1 MIRRPPRSTLFPYTT
16 LFRSRRG
23 HESAHE
29 PEAVEHHLHYGHEAV
44 SGAGGVGN
52 DVVRGWVVAVVVHA
66 HHDRDVLALGRGGDH
81 DLLRTGGEVLRRR
94 VAVGKAP
101 GAFEH
106 QRHAEILPRELL
118 WLLDGRDA
126 DLPAV
131 HDEAI
136 ALRLYAPRKAAVD
149 RVVLEEVGERLGV
162 GDVVHCDEVDGGR
175 LRRHR
180 CPHDVAADPAES
192 LDPD

>member
-52 DVVRGWVVAVVVHA
+52 DVVLGRVVAVVVHA

-106 QRHAEILPRELL
+106 PRHAEILTPGLL
-118 WLLDGRDA
+118 WLLVGRA
-126 DLPAV
+126 ALLPAV
-131 HDEAI
+131 HYQATPR
-136 ALRLYAPRKAAVD
+136 RLCAPRKAAV
-149 RVVLEEVGERLGV
+149 
-162 GDVVHCDEVDGGR
+162 
-175 LRRHR
+175 
-180 CPHDVAADPAES
+180 
-192 LDPD
+192 